1 MSSRITSTLHGFA
14 VFFYV
19 LAGLAVLGWTI
30 IAFDVEEF
38 SYFAIGLGC
47 GLIITWLGLVLDGLH
62 VIAMNTE
69 RSTQFAVSDT
79 SAVRRTEVYKDLIK

>member
-1 MSSRITSTLHGFA
+1 MSSRITSSLHGFA

-19 LAGLAVLGWTI
+19 LAAIAVLGWTI
-30 IAFDVEEF
+30 IAFDVGEF

-69 RSTQFAVSDT
+69 RTTQYAANDSGAT
-79 SAVRRTEVYKDLIK
+79 RRTEVYKDLIK